1 MHSTHGSG
9 KREAARFIFSDD
21 APIENPSQQ
30 APPFL

>member
-9 KREAARFIFSDD
+9 QRKAARFIFPDD

-30 APPFL
+30 APTFL